1 MRATNDHSMSSA
13 ELDAFGKR
21 LAELE
26 DYHRGKGASGVAEG
40 FFLAARAL
48 HEARSQS
55 FQARTKSRMP
65 KTVFGKPY
73 TPAHS

>member
-1 MRATNDHSMSSA
+1 MSALDHRMSSA
-13 ELDAFGKR
+13 ELDSFGKR
-21 LAELE
+21 LGELE
-26 DYHRGKGASGVAEG
+26 DYHRGKGEAGVAEG

-55 FQARTKSRMP
+55 FQTRAQRRMP

-73 TPAHS
+73 TPAQA